1 MLTLSFLVF
10 ARVAVAAG
18 TAPVAEAGLGVLA
31 YPGDTVVLNGTG
43 SSDVDGENLA
53 YTWTQTI
60 GAPVDMQDPA
70 TPEPSFII
78 PAAGPYAFEL
88 VVDDG
93 TLQSAPDSVSLYAPD
108 RELQPDGETGCAA
121 APGAAS
127 LALAATA
134 VGLALGRRRSR

>member
-10 ARVAVAAG
+10 PGLALAAG
-18 TAPVAEAGLGVLA
+18 TAPLAEAGLGVLA

-60 GAPVDMQDPA
+60 GAPVDLQDPA
-70 TPEPSFII
+70 TPEPSFVV

-93 TLQSAPDSVSLYAPD
+93 TLQSDPDSVSLYAPD

-121 APGAAS
+121 APGA
-127 LALAATA
+127 LNVLLAAAAT
-134 VGLALGRRRSR
+134 GLVVGRRRSP